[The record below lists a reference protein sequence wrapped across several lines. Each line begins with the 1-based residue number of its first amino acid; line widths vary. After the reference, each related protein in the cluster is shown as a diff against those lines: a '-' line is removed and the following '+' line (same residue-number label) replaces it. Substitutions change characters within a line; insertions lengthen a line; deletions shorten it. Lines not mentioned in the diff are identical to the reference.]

1 MQTLYLTSIE
11 PQSGKTVLATAFGQL
26 ALSQGKR
33 VSYVKPVDD
42 KEHADDEFVS
52 EALGIDKIT
61 VNPSEPDAL
70 DSLANS
76 LSSNTDLL
84 IIEDS
89 VLDNPRD
96 IESIQNL
103 EPKVILVA
111 WYQNDADIALI
122 AQKAAQ
128 YDKSLAGV
136 VINGVA
142 PLQMHQAETT
152 ITQQLQELGIV
163 LVGFLPQDRVLDAPT
178 IGEITKHLDGELRY
192 FPEKSNELIE
202 NIMIGALALD
212 GGVYYFEQK
221 PNKLVITRWDRPDL
235 QNAALETD
243 TKGFILTG
251 GEGPIPYMEH
261 RVQEHEIPV
270 IVVDEGTIAIADK
283 LNGAFG
289 RGKMHPDKVKQ
300 AVSLVEKHLDLSKTV
315 PVLVDSR

>member
-11 PQSGKTVLATAFGQL
+11 PQSGKTLLATAFGQL
-26 ALSQGKR
+26 ALSHGKR
-33 VSYVKPVDD
+33 VAYVKPAGDN
-42 KEHADDEFVS
+42 ENADNEFVS
-52 EALGIDKIT
+52 KALGIDKIT
-61 VNPSEPDAL
+61 DKTNGL
-70 DSLANS
+70 DPLANS
-76 LSSNTDLL
+76 LRENTDLL
-84 IIEDS
+84 IIEGS
-89 VLDNPRD
+89 TPNNPKEV
-96 IESIQNL
+96 ESIQDL

-111 WYQNDADIALI
+111 WYQDDADIELI
-122 AQKAAQ
+122 AQKAAA
-128 YDKSLAGV
+128 YNKFFGGV
-136 VINGVA
+136 VVNGVSQ
-142 PLQMHQAETT
+142 LRMHEAEIT
-152 ITQQLQELGIV
+152 ITQKLQERDIELLGI
-163 LVGFLPQDRVLDAPT
+163 LPQDRVLDAPT

-192 FPEKSNELIE
+192 FPEKSNDLIE

-270 IVVDEGTIAIADK
+270 IIVDEGTIAIADK

-300 AVSLVEKHLDLSKTV
+300 AVSLVEKHLNLSKAV
-315 PVLVDSR
+315 PIPMELG

>member
-11 PQSGKTVLATAFGQL
+11 PQSGKTLLATAFGQL
-26 ALSQGKR
+26 ALSHGKR
-33 VSYVKPVDD
+33 VAYVKPAGDN
-42 KEHADDEFVS
+42 ENADNEFVS
-52 EALGIDKIT
+52 KALGIDKIT
-61 VNPSEPDAL
+61 DKTNGL
-70 DSLANS
+70 DPLANS
-76 LSSNTDLL
+76 LRENTDLL
-84 IIEDS
+84 IIEGS
-89 VLDNPRD
+89 TPNNPKEV
-96 IESIQNL
+96 ESIQDL

-111 WYQNDADIALI
+111 WYQDDADIELI
-122 AQKAAQ
+122 AQKAAE
-128 YDKSLAGV
+128 YNKFFGGV
-136 VINGVA
+136 VVNGVSQ
-142 PLQMHQAETT
+142 LRMHEAEIT
-152 ITQQLQELGIV
+152 ITQKLQERDIDLLGI
-163 LVGFLPQDRVLDAPT
+163 LPQDRVLDAPT

-192 FPEKSNELIE
+192 FPEKSNDLIE

-270 IVVDEGTIAIADK
+270 IIVDEGTIAIADK

-300 AVSLVEKHLDLSKTV
+300 AVSLVEKHLNLSKAV
-315 PVLVDSR
+315 PILVELG

>member
-1 MQTLYLTSIE
+1 VQTLYLTSIE
-11 PQSGKTVLATAFGQL
+11 PQSGKTLLATAFGQL
-26 ALSQGKR
+26 ALSHGKR
-33 VSYVKPVDD
+33 VAYVKPAGDN
-42 KEHADDEFVS
+42 ENADNEFVS
-52 EALGIDKIT
+52 KALGIDKIT
-61 VNPSEPDAL
+61 DKTNGL
-70 DSLANS
+70 DPLANS
-76 LSSNTDLL
+76 LRENTDLL
-84 IIEDS
+84 IIEGS
-89 VLDNPRD
+89 TPNNPKEV
-96 IESIQNL
+96 ESIQDL

-111 WYQNDADIALI
+111 WYQDDADIELI
-122 AQKAAQ
+122 AQKAAA
-128 YDKSLAGV
+128 YNKFFGGV
-136 VINGVA
+136 VVNGVSQ
-142 PLQMHQAETT
+142 LRMHEAEIT
-152 ITQQLQELGIV
+152 ITQKLQERDIELLGI
-163 LVGFLPQDRVLDAPT
+163 LPQDRVLDAPT

-192 FPEKSNELIE
+192 FPEKSNDLIE

-270 IVVDEGTIAIADK
+270 IIVDEGTIAIADK

-300 AVSLVEKHLDLSKTV
+300 AVSLVEKHLNLSKAV
-315 PVLVDSR
+315 PIPMELG